1 MLIKYF
7 FLLIIRRPTRST
19 LTDKLLPYTTLVL
32 ADRDEYLYKESD
44 ARRVT
49 HAETP
54 LTLKGD
60 NGLYL
65 SFHEAALV
73 DFPSMLL
80 AGDGAGGY
88 SAWLMPWPDG
98 TLAKKA
104 GPFAT
109 PWRTV
114 LVGDSP
120 GALADSRITL
130 NLNEPNKLPD
140 IGDRKSTRLNSS
152 NKCETRMPSS
162 A

>member
-1 MLIKYF
+1 MGVGVPASHAQF
-7 FLLIIRRPTRST
+7 PTDGAYREWGYEG
-19 LTDKLLPYTTLVL
+19 LGI
-32 ADRDEYLYKESD
+32 DRDEYLYKESD

-49 HAETP
+49 LAETP

-109 PWRTV
+109 PWGSDERRGGKAVGRTC
-114 LVGDSP
+114 
-120 GALADSRITL
+120 R
-130 NLNEPNKLPD
+130 
-140 IGDRKSTRLNSS
+140 TRGS
-152 NKCETRMPSS
+152 
-162 A
+162 

>member
-1 MLIKYF
+1 MF
-7 FLLIIRRPTRST
+7 FLFLILLRPPRST
-19 LTDKLLPYTTLVL
+19 RPDTLFPYTTLFLSVAVTADPSQFRTVGAYRAWWYEAL
-32 ADRDEYLYKESD
+32 GVDRDEYLYKESD

-49 HAETP
+49 LAETP

-98 TLAKKA
+98 TLAQKA

-120 GALADSRITL
+120 GALADRQ
-130 NLNEPNKLPD
+130 
-140 IGDRKSTRLNSS
+140 STRLNS
-152 NKCETRMPSS
+152 
-162 A
+162 